1 MATTEQLMAQYG
13 VAWFDF
19 DESSGNVHDKLGL
32 NNYVGTVTGATRV
45 GGWNGE
51 GNAVE
56 LSGSPQFISFNNP
69 VIPIGEKTIRF
80 KFFPSSVMKGNAT
93 RRLIDC
99 SISNTSGGFSLVL
112 GNDSIRPIIR
122 KNNTTYFTDSV
133 NKVNYD
139 QWNDIFISYTGR
151 NENAHLKIGIN
162 DEFYNYYMG
171 IDDSPAYG
179 NLFIGKM
186 NPSLSATT
194 STGEFLVGK
203 IDDLQIYNKALSP
216 SDFTQK
222 RLAVKAVDNKNLVL
236 SPTSARVK
244 EIPNTLE
251 YMMLAQGGVVKEI
264 DSAVDRPPIDFTKPT
279 TEYELVTNN
288 KTPLGKGR
296 MFTIPIG
303 SDFKTAMIEDNY

>member
-1 MATTEQLMAQYG
+1 MATTEQLMTQFG
-13 VAWFDF
+13 VAWFGF
-19 DESSGNVHDKLGL
+19 DEASGNVIDKLGL
-32 NNYVGTVTGATRV
+32 NNYIGTVTGATRV

-51 GNAVE
+51 GNAMSFDGVDDFVE
-56 LSGSPQFISFNNP
+56 FNDKIIRIGS
-69 VIPIGEKTIRF
+69 KTIRMKIKIKSTVNRWSILLANGNSASGRQGYHLQMKANTTEISFHNSSNAVAKSVYAF
-80 KFFPSSVMKGNAT
+80 KELPLEVWIDLMIVVDSTSKTFKLYANDE
-93 RRLIDC
+93 LIGR
-99 SISNTSGGFSLVL
+99 SGGIEEFNIEPSANLRIARNTVTTVADYFS
-112 GNDSIRPIIR
+112 GN
-122 KNNTTYFTDSV
+122 
-133 NKVNYD
+133 
-139 QWNDIFISYTGR
+139 
-151 NENAHLKIGIN
+151 
-162 DEFYNYYMG
+162 
-171 IDDSPAYG
+171 ID
-179 NLFIGKM
+179 
-186 NPSLSATT
+186 
-194 STGEFLVGK
+194 

-264 DSAVDRPPIDFTKPT
+264 DSAVDSKLIDFTKPT
-279 TEYELVTNN
+279 TEYEIVTDN